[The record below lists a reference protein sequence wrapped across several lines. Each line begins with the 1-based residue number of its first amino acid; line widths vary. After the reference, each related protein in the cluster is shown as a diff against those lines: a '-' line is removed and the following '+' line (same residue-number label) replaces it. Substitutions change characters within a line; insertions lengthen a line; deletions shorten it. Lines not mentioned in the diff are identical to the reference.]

1 MVFVQCPRLSLYGS
15 GLQIQI
21 GPLSLHFPFFF
32 FFFFFFLHYNPKHH
46 RSPSPG
52 IPPYHRS
59 LFLYFH
65 TLSLNSRRF
74 KSPLLLLWRDVRRRH
89 DHQRAE
95 IPHMQQLIE
104 RRDHIQHALLRR
116 LVLRHRRAELFLLDE
131 RLPDSFLPRSGLN
144 SHLLCDVCDGHTPPF
159 VLRERRQ
166 VATRS
171 LF

>member
-1 MVFVQCPRLSLYGS
+1 MVFVHSPRLSLYGS

-21 GPLSLHFPFFF
+21 GLLSLHFFFF
-32 FFFFFFLHYNPKHH
+32 SLHNNPKHH

-52 IPPYHRS
+52 IPPHHRS

-65 TLSLNSRRF
+65 ARSLPSRRF

-89 DHQRAE
+89 NHQRAE
-95 IPHMQQLIE
+95 IPHMQQLRE

-131 RLPDSFLPRSGLN
+131 RLPDSFLPRAGLDP
-144 SHLLCDVCDGHTPPF
+144 HLLRDVCDRHAPPF